1 MAEVAFFCDFLVRCR
16 FLRVGED
23 EGGDDGEVVAEN
35 GGDDM
40 RLHDAPRGGGC
51 SCRARWGRAGE
62 DVVDFLAW
70 LAGAEG
76 GLVCRG
82 AVGPLGEELLYGR
95 VVRRGVEVAGED
107 GGVRRA
113 VEVAQYELGL
123 RHAAQAVECL
133 KMRACHDDGVAV
145 GEHEGALEQS
155 TLLHFQVRVG
165 QLDVVHIHKLA
176 AREQPYAIVTTAELD
191 GGAEQSLHAA
201 VVGELG
207 NKVAAVLMPAVGAM
221 RVLIHFL
228 QRHEVGVVLLDEE
241 AYLLQ
246 AGVVARMQVERHH
259 CDGVGVA

>member
-1 MAEVAFFCDFLVRCR
+1 MAEVAFFCDFLVRCG
-16 FLRVGED
+16 FLRPGED
-23 EGGDDGEVVAEN
+23 EGGDDGEVVAKN
-35 GGDDM
+35 GGDDV

-51 SCRARWGRAGE
+51 SNRARWGRTGE
-62 DVVDFLAW
+62 DVIDFFAW

-76 GLVCRG
+76 GLVGRG
-82 AVGPLGEELLYGR
+82 AVGPLGEEPLYGR
-95 VVRRGVEVAGED
+95 VVRRGVEVASED
-107 GGVRRA
+107 GRVRH
-113 VEVAQYELGL
+113 VIKVLQDVLDL
-123 RHAAQAVECL
+123 RHTAQAVECL
-133 KMRACHDDGVAV
+133 KMRASHHNGVSI
-145 GEHEGALEQS
+145 GEHKGALEQS

-165 QLDVVHIHKLA
+165 QLDVVHIHKLV

-201 VVGELG
+201 VVGEFG
-207 NKVAAVLMPAVGAM
+207 NKVVAVLMPAVGAM